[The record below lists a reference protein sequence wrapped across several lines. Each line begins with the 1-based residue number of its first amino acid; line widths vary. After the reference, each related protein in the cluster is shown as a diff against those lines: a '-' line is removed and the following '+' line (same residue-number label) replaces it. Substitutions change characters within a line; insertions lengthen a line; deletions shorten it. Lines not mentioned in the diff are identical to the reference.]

1 MKDKDDD
8 ELFTC
13 AACSKVIKDK
23 TVFDVVCCSL
33 SPDLE
38 SLFPKYD
45 EGRVT
50 NILLGMKVLPVGIP
64 AKDSE
69 AARGG
74 ADITFMTCGDKCR
87 EAIEEILEN
96 SGLNVEAVDKGEG

>member
-23 TVFDVVCCSL
+23 TVFDVICCEL
-33 SPDLE
+33 PEELK

-74 ADITFMTCGDKCR
+74 ADITFMACGDKCR
-87 EAIEEILEN
+87 AVIEEILEN
-96 SGLNVEAVDKGEG
+96 SGLKVEGVDKRES

>member
-13 AACSKVIKDK
+13 AACGKVIKDK
-23 TVFDVVCCSL
+23 TAFDVVCCSL

-50 NILLGMKVLPVGIP
+50 NILLGGRVLSCGVP
-64 AKDSE
+64 ARESV
-69 AARGG
+69 AAQSG
-74 ADITFMTCGDKCR
+74 ADITFMTCGDLCR
-87 EAIEEILEN
+87 KAIEEILEN
-96 SGLNVEAVDKGEG
+96 SGLNVEEVDKGEG

>member
-13 AACSKVIKDK
+13 AACSKMIKENDS
-23 TVFDVVCCSL
+23 FDVVCCEL
-33 SPDLE
+33 PEELK

-74 ADITFMTCGDKCR
+74 ADITFMACGDKCR

>member
-13 AACSKVIKDK
+13 AECGKVIKDK
-23 TVFDVVCCSL
+23 TVFDVICCEL
-33 SPDLE
+33 PEELK
-38 SLFPKYD
+38 SLFPKCD

-87 EAIEEILEN
+87 AVIEEILEN

>member
-1 MKDKDDD
+1 MSKKDDN

-13 AACSKVIKDK
+13 CICSKVIEDSAA
-23 TVFDVVCCSL
+23 FDIICCEL
-33 SPDLE
+33 PEELK

-50 NILLGMKVLPVGIP
+50 NILLGMKVLPVGVP

-87 EAIEEILEN
+87 AVIEEILEN

>member
-23 TVFDVVCCSL
+23 TVFDVICCEL
-33 SPDLE
+33 PEELK

-50 NILLGMKVLPVGIP
+50 NILLSSKVIQVGVP
-64 AKDSE
+64 ARESQ
-69 AARGG
+69 AARE
-74 ADITFMTCGDKCR
+74 ADLIFMTCGDKCR
-87 EAIEEILEN
+87 EVIEEILEN